1 MFISLFLYTVCI
13 YVYFLFIDFYLY
25 IYIYTHRES
34 NIAAENQWL
43 KDEILFGMTYFLG

>member
-1 MFISLFLYTVCI
+1 MYLYIFFIYI
-13 YVYFLFIDFYLY
+13 FYLYIY

-43 KDEILFGMTYFLG
+43 KDEISFWDDLFSGVRV